1 MKRLLLKNGRLILPD
16 KILEQGSLLIREGRI
31 AEVLASGEKSG
42 EMPDEEIDL
51 EGDYLAP
58 GFIDIHVHGG
68 GGGDFMDADEES
80 WRLAMGTHIKHGTT
94 AMCPTTMAAS
104 KEELEA
110 VFSLGRELA
119 KSQRCYLPRFLGL
132 HMEGPYIAESMKG
145 AQDASYIKVPEEEQ
159 VQELF
164 QMSRG
169 ILRILTA
176 APELPGSDILAR
188 AAKEAG
194 ILLSAG
200 HSDAR
205 FEDVEKAVRNG
216 YTMVTHLYS
225 SMSTIIRENGMRR
238 PGLLEA
244 ALLLDELDTEVIGD
258 GMHLPISLLKLIVKT
273 KGVDKILLVTDAMRG
288 AGMGPGSYKLGSRKA
303 GQTVYSD
310 GTIARMPDGISFA
323 GSVATADRLIRVM
336 HKEAGVPLWQAVA
349 MMTKN
354 PARALGEREIGTLTV
369 GKKADLVVFDD
380 QIRIRQVYRDGM
392 AFSLFS

>member
-31 AEVLASGEKSG
+31 AEVLAAGEKSG
-42 EMPDEEIDL
+42 EMPDEEMNL

-119 KSQRCYLPRFLGL
+119 KSQECYLPRFLGL

-145 AQDASYIKVPEEEQ
+145 AQDASCIKVPEEER
-159 VQELF
+159 VQEVF
-164 QMSRG
+164 QMSSG

-238 PGLLEA
+238 PGLLE
-244 ALLLDELDTEVIGD
+244 E
-258 GMHLPISLLKLIVKT
+258 P
-273 KGVDKILLVTDAMRG
+273 
-288 AGMGPGSYKLGSRKA
+288 
-303 GQTVYSD
+303 
-310 GTIARMPDGISFA
+310 
-323 GSVATADRLIRVM
+323 
-336 HKEAGVPLWQAVA
+336 
-349 MMTKN
+349 
-354 PARALGEREIGTLTV
+354 
-369 GKKADLVVFDD
+369 
-380 QIRIRQVYRDGM
+380 
-392 AFSLFS
+392 